1 MRLAFSNSYSHRTL
15 CRSSVGWLGSS
26 RAQQPSDQSSPPQSA
41 HQRIS
46 KLHKLLRRQIN
57 KLYRRRIRSLLHSN
71 LHRRQISNLAAQPS
85 APQANQQAAPQA
97 DQQPAPQTASPAD
110 NVPADNT
117 KMNERDR
124 NPNEPT
130 ADRQKDNRSDREL
143 TQQVRKAIVKDKSL
157 STYAHNVKVIT
168 QNGMVTL
175 KGPVRSE
182 EEKKAIEAKAAEVAG
197 QDKVTNQLTSDRRIK
212 QATKLLRRIH
222 YGRKKYSSVWRLF
235 ELRPGGE
242 CRGLSESSGI
252 PQHGYFRALP

>member
-1 MRLAFSNSYSHRTL
+1 MRLVFPTRIRTAL
-15 CRSSVGWLGSS
+15 FAGLLLGGLAVAG
-26 RAQQPSDQSSPPQSA
+26 AQQPSDQSSPPQSA
-41 HQRIS
+41 PPTDQQAPQTAAPADQQTVPPADPQPAAQQS
-46 KLHKLLRRQIN
+46 SPQAD
-57 KLYRRRIRSLLHSN
+57 
-71 LHRRQISNLAAQPS
+71 QQPAAQPS

-197 QDKVTNQLTSDRRIK
+197 QDKVTNQLD
-212 QATKLLRRIH
+212 
-222 YGRKKYSSVWRLF
+222 V
-235 ELRPGGE
+235 RPKD
-242 CRGLSESSGI
+242 
-252 PQHGYFRALP
+252 